1 MKVGAGYA
9 RPFFIDGIFDM
20 RSIVLAIDQSTQGT
34 KAVLFDSDG
43 RMIAKRARPHDQL
56 INDKGWV
63 SHDAEQIMTNVL
75 ATARDVCKAADVRQG
90 EVRAI
95 GISNQ
100 RETCLAWD
108 RIAREPLAPA
118 IVWQC
123 GRASELCE
131 GLKAEN
137 PGVEDLVQE
146 LSGLSMSPF
155 FSAAKMAWLLQNVP
169 DVAAAAKRGTLCLG
183 TIDSWLVFK
192 LTQEHSFVTEPSNA
206 CRTQLLDLRTATW
219 SPRLL
224 QVFGIPQEAL
234 ATVYPSDSVFGHT
247 TMGGLFEVP
256 VPICCVLGDSQA
268 ALAAQNC
275 VRPGDLKATYGTGS
289 SVMMQVGKQPV
300 TSSHGLVSSIA
311 WQLGKNRSYVLE
323 GNLNYTGA
331 VVSWL
336 KDQMGLI
343 SDPSEV
349 EGIIAQANP
358 HDRAY
363 FVPAFTGLGAPWWV
377 PEATGM
383 LTGVTRTTGRAEMV
397 KACAECIPYQI
408 ADVVDALRADTG
420 LSVHELRADGGV
432 TANGYLMQLQADVAD
447 VTVVTSSLKE
457 LSAAGVAYVAGLS
470 AGIYEDNAIYRKV
483 EHGYNVPAMSADE
496 RSWRLDGWHDALR
509 RVMA

>member
-1 MKVGAGYA
+1 
-9 RPFFIDGIFDM
+9 M

-43 RMIAKRARPHDQL
+43 NMLAKRTRLHDQL

-75 ATARDVCKAADVRQG
+75 AAARDVCKAAGVKQG
-90 EVRAI
+90 EVRAV

-108 RIAREPLAPA
+108 RVTREPLAPA

-123 GRASELCE
+123 GRATELCQ
-131 GLKAEN
+131 GLVAAH
-137 PGVEDLVQE
+137 PGVDGLVKEQ
-146 LSGLSMSPF
+146 SGLSLSPY

-169 DVAAAAKRGTLCLG
+169 EVIAAADRGTLCLG

-192 LTQEHSFVTEPSNA
+192 LTQEHASLTEPSNA
-206 CRTQLLDLRTATW
+206 CRTQLLDLRTAEW

-224 QVFGIPQEAL
+224 QVFGVPREAL
-234 ATVYPSDSVFGHT
+234 ATVCPSDSVFGHT
-247 TMGGLFEVP
+247 TMGGLFETP

-275 VRPGDLKATYGTGS
+275 VNPGDLKATYGTGS
-289 SVMMQVGKQPV
+289 SVMMQVGADSV
-300 TSSHGLVSSIA
+300 VSTHGLVSSIA
-311 WQLGKNRSYVLE
+311 WQFGDERSYVLE

-331 VVSWL
+331 VISWL

-343 SDPSEV
+343 DDPSEV
-349 EGIIAQANP
+349 EGIISQANP

-363 FVPAFTGLGAPWWV
+363 FVPAFTGLGAPWWASD
-377 PEATGM
+377 ATGM

-408 ADVVDALRADTG
+408 ADVVDALRGDTG
-420 LSVHELRADGGV
+420 LVVRELRADGGV
-432 TANGYLMQLQADVAD
+432 TANGYLMQLQADLAD

-470 AGIYEDNAIYRKV
+470 AGIYEDNAIYGKV
-483 EHGYNVPAMSADE
+483 EHGRNVPAMSADE
-496 RSWRLDGWHDALR
+496 RSERLNGWHDALR